1 MTEPE
6 FDFEI
11 DFKAPNLDALLG
23 SGAQTVV
30 ARSGRVTSVKGLI
43 VIASVPDVCLGE
55 VCRIRRAGV
64 ADLLAEVIGF
74 DDRGAI
80 LMPYDRVDAVAM
92 GAVVEPVEALPTVPC
107 GDSVRGRVI
116 NAMGE
121 PIDSKGPLVGNQ
133 RAVMF
138 SKPPDPMKRKSN
150 VEPLE
155 TGIRAIDGLLTVA
168 VGQRVGLCAAAGVGK
183 STLLSCLVRNVKAD
197 TIVLALIGERGREV
211 RQFIE
216 HDLGVE
222 GVARATVVVSTSDES
237 ALMRVRAAYTA
248 TAIAE
253 EARARG
259 ERVLLMMDSVTRFAR
274 ALRDLGQAVG
284 EPMGKGGYPASMYAR
299 LPQLFERA
307 GNAEVGSITAFYTV
321 LADSDDVS
329 DPVVEETISLLDGH
343 FLLSREIAASGRYP
357 AIDVLRSKSRLM
369 SLVTTKEHRALAS
382 KVLQLKSE
390 FVKNYDKIKMGLYE
404 DHGMDSAE
412 ISSRDKQVERFLH
425 QDTAIRV
432 PLAQTVEALGSEF
445 GDWYDDA

>member
-1 MTEPE
+1 MPDPE
-6 FDFEI
+6 FQFDLSFQ
-11 DFKAPNLDALLG
+11 APDLDAVFESG
-23 SGAQTVV
+23 SSDVI
-30 ARSGRVTSVKGLI
+30 ARSGRVSTVKGLI
-43 VIASVPDVCLGE
+43 VLASVPDVRLGE
-55 VCRIRRAGV
+55 VCRVRREGT

-74 DDRGAI
+74 DERGAI
-80 LMPYDRVDAVAM
+80 LMPYDRLDAVAM
-92 GAVVEPVEALPTVPC
+92 GAIVEPVEATPTVPC
-107 GDSVRGRVI
+107 GDAVRGRVI

-121 PIDSKGPLVGNQ
+121 PIDGKGALPSNHRTPLY
-133 RAVMF
+133 
-138 SKPPDPMKRKSN
+138 SKPPDPLKRRPN
-150 VEPLE
+150 TEPLE

-168 VGQRVGLCAAAGVGK
+168 IGQRVGLCAAAGVGK

-216 HDLGVE
+216 HDLGEE

-237 ALMRVRAAYTA
+237 ALMRIRAAYA
-248 TAIAE
+248 ANAIAE

-369 SLVTTKEHRALAS
+369 SLVTSQEHRALAS
-382 KVLQLKSE
+382 KVLRLKSE

-404 DHGMDSAE
+404 DHGMDSSE
-412 ISSRDKQVERFLH
+412 ISSRDKAIEAFLH
-425 QDTAIRV
+425 QDTFETQ
-432 PLAQTVEALGSEF
+432 PLAKTIEDLEARF
-445 GDWYDDA
+445 GDWYSE

>member
-1 MTEPE
+1 VSSSNFDFE
-6 FDFEI
+6 FDFKE
-11 DFKAPNLDALLG
+11 PNLEAVLG
-23 SGAQTVV
+23 SEGAEVV
-30 ARSGRVTSVKGLI
+30 ARSGRVSTVKGLI
-43 VIASVPDVCLGE
+43 VIASVPDVRLGE
-55 VCRIRRAGV
+55 VCRIKREGV
-64 ADLLAEVIGF
+64 DLLGEVIGF

-80 LMPYDRVDAVAM
+80 LMPYDRLDAVAM
-92 GAVVEPVEALPTVPC
+92 GAVVEPVEAMPTVPC
-107 GDSVRGRVI
+107 AETVRGRVL

-121 PIDSKGPLVGNQ
+121 PLDGKGPLAGN
-133 RAVMF
+133 RRTPLY
-138 SKPPDPMKRKSN
+138 SKAPDSLRRKPN
-150 VEPLE
+150 DEPLE

-168 VGQRVGLCAAAGVGK
+168 IGQRVGLCAAAGVGK

-216 HDLGVE
+216 HDLGPE
-222 GVARATVVVSTSDES
+222 GVARATVIVSTSDES
-237 ALMRVRAAYTA
+237 ALMHIRAAYAA

-253 EARARG
+253 EARSRG

-369 SLVTTKEHRALAS
+369 SLVTSREHRALAS
-382 KVLQLKSE
+382 KVLRLKSE

-412 ISSRDKQVERFLH
+412 ISARDKAIEAFLH
-425 QDTAIRV
+425 QDTAETQPI
-432 PLAQTVEALGSEF
+432 AQTIADLNDQF
-445 GDWYDDA
+445 GDWYA

>member
-1 MTEPE
+1 MDPTFNFEFKFDDPLDLGASVGGAPE
-6 FDFEI
+6 
-11 DFKAPNLDALLG
+11 
-23 SGAQTVV
+23 SVV
-30 ARSGRVTSVKGLI
+30 RSGRVTMVKGLI
-43 VIASVPDVCLGE
+43 VTASVPDVRLGE
-55 VCRIRRAGV
+55 VCRIRREQV
-64 ADLLAEVIGF
+64 ADLFAEVIGF

-80 LMPYDRVDAVAM
+80 LMPYDRLDSVAM
-92 GAVVEPVEALPTVPC
+92 GAVVEPIDAMPMIPC
-107 GDSVRGRVI
+107 GGSVRGRVI

-121 PIDSKGPLVGNQ
+121 PVDGKGPLVGNA
-133 RAVMF
+133 RTPLM
-138 SKPPDPMKRKSN
+138 SKPPDPMKRQPN
-150 VEPLE
+150 AEPLE
-155 TGIRAIDGLLTVA
+155 TGLRAIDGLLTVA

-216 HDLGVE
+216 HDLGPE
-222 GVARATVVVSTSDES
+222 GVARATVIVSTSDES
-237 ALMRVRAAYTA
+237 ALMRIRAAYAA

-284 EPMGKGGYPASMYAR
+284 EPMGKGGYPASMFAR

-307 GNAEVGSITAFYTV
+307 GNGEVGSITAFYTV

-343 FLLSREIAASGRYP
+343 FLLSREIAAGGRYP

-369 SLVTTKEHRALAS
+369 SLVTTKDHRSLAS
-382 KVLQLKSE
+382 KVLKLKSE
-390 FVKNYDKIKMGLYE
+390 FVKNYDKIKMALYE
-404 DHGMDSAE
+404 DNGMDSEE
-412 ISSRDKQVERFLH
+412 ISDRDKQIERFLH
-425 QDTAIRV
+425 QD
-432 PLAQTVEALGSEF
+432 LAERQPIEKTVAAMREQF
-445 GDWYDDA
+445 GRWFEE